1 MTSSAYRSATEKA
14 NASYYSSKSETLSLS
29 SSRTL
34 KPGEW
39 TNRVPIRLL
48 RRQGRYKCL
57 TTGEALFLASL
68 ATLRPQQYFNKSR
81 LCKAAGI
88 DYNSARAIIKKLEG
102 KGFIR
107 CDKSAWVLILPE
119 DDGEQSQATSNAAAL
134 ITSDSGKTSTKPDQ
148 SNKKTSC

>member
-1 MTSSAYRSATEKA
+1 MTSSTYRSATEKA
-14 NASYYSSKSETLSLS
+14 NASYYSSKSEPLSLS

-39 TNRVPIRLL
+39 TNTVPIRFL

-57 TTGEALFLASL
+57 TTGASL

-119 DDGEQSQATSNAAAL
+119 DDGKQSQATSNVAAL
-134 ITSDSGKTSTKPDQ
+134 ITSDSGKTSTTPDQ
-148 SNKKTSC
+148 SNN